1 VNSVVEAAIGGMTLT
16 TTIEGRE
23 RFPSMPVMHRNIE
36 AVLKEEV
43 QVQTME
49 FGPIPLSTV
58 ADIKISDGPPMINSE
73 NAMLRGSVLFNVRDR
88 DLGGKEAQDKLNAMM
103 TKMPKGYYRME
114 WAMEK
119 IRANKTLSLIMP
131 MVIII
136 FLILYFTYNSMKEAF
151 VTIITVPLR

>member
-1 VNSVVEAAIGGMTLT
+1 VEFAEPITGAKYIDIIAKRDVIGRYGLTVDDVNSVVEAAIGGMTLT

-103 TKMPKGYYRME
+103 TKMPKGYYVE
-114 WAMEK
+114 WSGQWKKFEQIK
-119 IRANKTLSLIMP
+119 H
-131 MVIII
+131 
-136 FLILYFTYNSMKEAF
+136 
-151 VTIITVPLR
+151 